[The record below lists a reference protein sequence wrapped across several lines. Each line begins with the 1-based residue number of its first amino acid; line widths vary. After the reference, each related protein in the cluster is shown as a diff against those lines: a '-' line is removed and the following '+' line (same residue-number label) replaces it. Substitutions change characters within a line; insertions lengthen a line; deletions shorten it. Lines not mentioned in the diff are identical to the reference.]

1 VHLLERIL
9 RLPARAEPL
18 PADATPY
25 QRAQYEWDD
34 RYGRQAKSIASWKTA
49 TFVLLLIN
57 GLVTASLFWL
67 AQQSKVVPY
76 VVQVDKLGQALAFG
90 PPSSATSISGS
101 TAISSPW

>member
-1 VHLLERIL
+1 MRLRERIL
-9 RLPARAEPL
+9 RLPTRAEPL
-18 PADATPY
+18 PPDATPY

-34 RYGRQAKSIASWKTA
+34 RYGRQARSIAGWKTT

-76 VVQVDKLGQALAFG
+76 VIEVDKLGQALAFG
-90 PPSSATSISGS
+90 PASELKQIDQRLYR
-101 TAISSPW
+101 